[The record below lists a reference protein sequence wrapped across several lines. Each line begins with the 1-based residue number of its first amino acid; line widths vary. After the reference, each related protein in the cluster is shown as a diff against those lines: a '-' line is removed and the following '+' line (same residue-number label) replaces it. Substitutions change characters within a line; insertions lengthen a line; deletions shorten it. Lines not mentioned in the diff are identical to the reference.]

1 MKRILTI
8 AITALTITLLPSPV
22 SVSECWVEPDSI
34 VVCDGSGMHV
44 VKILRSKIIK

>member
-1 MKRILTI
+1 MKRTLTI
-8 AITALTITLLPSPV
+8 AIIALIALSPSSV